1 MRKSLEKVFDIIG
14 EILAVLALILYVF
27 LAINA
32 QFMFLPDGVL
42 NVLMVIQQYSF
53 IIVTIVVGFEA
64 MIKRNLLF
72 RIIFYVIVAAVVI
85 LQFFPGTWYRVDNQ
99 NARDK
104 RNWVMVG
111 ENTVL
116 PDALR

>member
-85 LQFFPGTWYRVDNQ
+85 LQFFPGTWDNLCLLY
-99 NARDK
+99 
-104 RNWVMVG
+104 
-111 ENTVL
+111 TS
-116 PDALR
+116 DAADD

>member
-53 IIVTIVVGFEA
+53 IIVTLVVGFEA
-64 MIKRNLLF
+64 MISAICCSELYSTSSLRQWLYF
-72 RIIFYVIVAAVVI
+72 SSSPAHGI
-85 LQFFPGTWYRVDNQ
+85 TS
-99 NARDK
+99 
-104 RNWVMVG
+104 WVMWARWRCKKHI
-111 ENTVL
+111 ENVRFKADVL
-116 PDALR
+116 FC

>member
-85 LQFFPGTWYRVDNQ
+85 LQFFPGTWDNLID
-99 NARDK
+99 RK
-104 RNWVMVG
+104 SVV
-111 ENTVL
+111 
-116 PDALR
+116 

>member
-42 NVLMVIQQYSF
+42 NVLVVIQQYSF

-85 LQFFPGTWYRVDNQ
+85 LQFFPGTWDNL
-99 NARDK
+99 
-104 RNWVMVG
+104 MGYVG
-111 ENTVL
+111 AM
-116 PDALR
+116 AL

>member
-1 MRKSLEKVFDIIG
+1 MRKSLEKCSISSA
-14 EILAVLALILYVF
+14 EIPCRACLILYVF

-85 LQFFPGTWYRVDNQ
+85 LQFFPGTWDNL
-99 NARDK
+99 
-104 RNWVMVG
+104 MGYVG
-111 ENTVL
+111 AM
-116 PDALR
+116 AL

>member
-42 NVLMVIQQYSF
+42 NVLMVI
-53 IIVTIVVGFEA
+53 
-64 MIKRNLLF
+64 
-72 RIIFYVIVAAVVI
+72 
-85 LQFFPGTWYRVDNQ
+85 
-99 NARDK
+99 
-104 RNWVMVG
+104 
-111 ENTVL
+111 
-116 PDALR
+116 